1 MNIPF
6 LDLNAQ
12 ITPHKE
18 NLLNLISK
26 VIDKTAF
33 ASGSFVEEFE
43 NNFAIFNNSKYCVGV
58 NSGTS
63 ALHLALLAL
72 DIKSGDEVILPS
84 HTFIATVWAVTYVG
98 ATPVFVDVDKDYYTI
113 NPSLI
118 EEKITSKTKAIIPVH
133 LYGQA
138 AELSPIIELC
148 EKYNLH
154 LIEDASQAH
163 GTKYTHKGHDY
174 NVGTLGDIGT
184 FSFYPGKNLGA
195 FGEGGGIVTNNEVI
209 AKRIS
214 SLRNHAQTERY
225 VHNEIGYNYRMDGIQ
240 GAVLN
245 YKLQYLSEWNNKRF
259 EIAKKY
265 NYGFNNLK
273 NISTPKLNPNSTHI
287 FHLYE
292 LKLETKELRSNL
304 INYLNSKNI
313 NTGLHYPLPIH
324 KQEPYLYLKY
334 GDTLPITDNLA
345 DTLLSLPVYAE
356 LTDEQVNYVISN
368 IQDWANTI

>member
-1 MNIPF
+1 
-6 LDLNAQ
+6 
-12 ITPHKE
+12 
-18 NLLNLISK
+18 
-26 VIDKTAF
+26 
-33 ASGSFVEEFE
+33 
-43 NNFAIFNNSKYCVGV
+43 
-58 NSGTS
+58 
-63 ALHLALLAL
+63 
-72 DIKSGDEVILPS
+72 
-84 HTFIATVWAVTYVG
+84 
-98 ATPVFVDVDKDYYTI
+98 
-113 NPSLI
+113 
-118 EEKITSKTKAIIPVH
+118 
-133 LYGQA
+133 
-138 AELSPIIELC
+138 
-148 EKYNLH
+148 
-154 LIEDASQAH
+154 
-163 GTKYTHKGHDY
+163 
-174 NVGTLGDIGT
+174 
-184 FSFYPGKNLGA
+184 
-195 FGEGGGIVTNNEVI
+195 
-209 AKRIS
+209 
-214 SLRNHAQTERY
+214 
-225 VHNEIGYNYRMDGIQ
+225 MDGIQ